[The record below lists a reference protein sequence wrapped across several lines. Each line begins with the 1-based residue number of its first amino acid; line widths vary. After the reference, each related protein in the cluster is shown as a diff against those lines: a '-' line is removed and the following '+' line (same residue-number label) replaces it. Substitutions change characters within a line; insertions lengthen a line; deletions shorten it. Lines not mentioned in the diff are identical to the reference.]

1 VTEDR
6 PWLGEEPTGRPDT
19 NFSPGPTGFAVFLG
33 VAAPIVF
40 VGVARAGGT
49 NVLIVVIGLVVG
61 VIAGVA
67 VAAWIDARGGR
78 GPKTPL

>member
-6 PWLGEEPTGRPDT
+6 PWLGEEPTGRPDPS
-19 NFSPGPTGFAVFLG
+19 FRPGPTGFAVFLA

-40 VGVARAGGT
+40 IGVARAEGT
-49 NVLIVVIGLVVG
+49 NVAIVALGLAAG
-61 VIAGVA
+61 LIAGFA
-67 VAAWIDARGGR
+67 VAAWVDARGGR